1 MNTKLSFSPPSYD
14 EAIISPKGVVAPPI
28 NQYPPPASIYPY
40 LKPENQSPP
49 GVENQSPPVEESPVT
64 PLSESQSADDNS
76 SSKTGNISSH
86 KNENISPH
94 KNGNIPPPKA
104 GNMPPPTGRLSP
116 SQDRRRHQ
124 LHESGESGSQVR
136 FLVFILNVIGK
147 KNYKKYTLVCI
158 F

>member
-1 MNTKLSFSPPSYD
+1 MNTKLFFSPPSYD

-49 GVENQSPPVEESPVT
+49 GEENQSPPVEESPVT

-76 SSKTGNISSH
+76 SSKTG
-86 KNENISPH
+86 NISPH

-147 KNYKKYTLVCI
+147 KN
-158 F
+158 

>member
-49 GVENQSPPVEESPVT
+49 GEENQSPPVEESPVT

>member
-1 MNTKLSFSPPSYD
+1 MNDQAKNFKDKDVKTKLSFSPPSYD

-49 GVENQSPPVEESPVT
+49 GEESPVT

-76 SSKTGNISSH
+76 SSKTGNISPH
-86 KNENISPH
+86 KNGNISPH
-94 KNGNIPPPKA
+94 KNGNTPPPKA
-104 GNMPPPTGRLSP
+104 GNMPPPTERLSP
-116 SQDRRRHQ
+116 SQDRRCHQ

-147 KNYKKYTLVCI
+147 KK
-158 F
+158 